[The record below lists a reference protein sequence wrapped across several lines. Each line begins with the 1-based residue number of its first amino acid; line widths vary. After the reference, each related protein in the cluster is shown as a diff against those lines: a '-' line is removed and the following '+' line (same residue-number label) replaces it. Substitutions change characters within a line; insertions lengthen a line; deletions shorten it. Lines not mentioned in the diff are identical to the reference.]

1 MLSGKIIAVTGAG
14 KGIGKACVALF
25 LEHGASVV
33 ALTRNN
39 EDVAELNNA
48 FSGSPFEALTGDVTL
63 RTDLER
69 LLEHAIKRFGRAD
82 GLVNNAGIR
91 QRKDFLSLSRE
102 EFDRVISSN
111 LTSCFEAMQV
121 FAPAMIANGGGSIVN
136 IASIVG
142 PRGFAQLSG
151 YAAAKA
157 GLIGLSQS
165 VAVEFAERGVRINVI
180 APGFIATSYAD
191 AFRANQPKLFQWTL
205 DHTPMKRWGQS
216 EEVASCAAY
225 LLSNLASYVTGAVYP
240 VDGGWLAA

>member
-14 KGIGKACVALF
+14 KGIGKACVSFF
-25 LEHGASVV
+25 LDHGASVV
-33 ALTRNN
+33 ALTRSF
-39 EDVAELNNA
+39 EDVNSMNKDFAHR
-48 FSGSPFEALTGDVTL
+48 PFEALAGDVTH
-63 RTDLER
+63 RADLEQ
-69 LLEHAIKRFGRAD
+69 LLERTTQRFGRTD

-91 QRKDFLSLSRE
+91 LRTDFLNLSRE
-102 EFDRVISSN
+102 EFDQILSSN
-111 LTSCFEAMQV
+111 LTSCFEAMQI
-121 FAPAMIANGGGSIVN
+121 FAPAMSANGGGSIVN

-205 DHTPMKRWGQS
+205 DRTPMKRWGQS

>member
-14 KGIGKACVALF
+14 KGIGKACATFF
-25 LEHGASVV
+25 LQHGASVV
-33 ALTRNN
+33 ALTRSV
-39 EDVAELNNA
+39 EDVRALNEA
-48 FSGSPFEALTGDVTL
+48 FADKPFEAIAGDVT
-63 RTDLER
+63 RRIDLER
-69 LLEHAIKRFGRAD
+69 LLNRAETRFGRAD

-91 QRKDFLSLSRE
+91 QRKEFLALTKI
-102 EFDRVISSN
+102 EFDHVISSN

-121 FAPAMIANGGGSIVN
+121 FCPSMIANGGGSIVN

-142 PRGFAQLSG
+142 PRGFAQLPG

-165 VAVEFAERGVRINVI
+165 VAVELADRKIRINVI
-180 APGFIATSYAD
+180 APGFVATSYAD
-191 AFRANQPKLFQWTL
+191 AFKTNQEKLYQWTL
-205 DHTPMKRWGQS
+205 DRTPMNRWGQP

-225 LLSNLASYVTGAVYP
+225 LLSSLASYVTGAVFP

>member
-1 MLSGKIIAVTGAG
+1 MLSGKVIAVTGAG
-14 KGIGKACVALF
+14 KGIGKACVTFF

-33 ALTRNN
+33 ALTRSV
-39 EDVAELNNA
+39 EDVRALNDA
-48 FSGSPFEALTGDVTL
+48 FAHNPFEALAGDVTH
-63 RTDLER
+63 RVDLER
-69 LLEHAIKRFGRAD
+69 LLERATVRFGRAD

-91 QRKDFLSLSRE
+91 QRKEFLSLSRE
-102 EFDRVISSN
+102 EFDQVLRSN

-121 FAPAMIANGGGSIVN
+121 FAPSMIANGGGSIVN

-142 PRGFAQLSG
+142 PRGFAQLPG

-165 VAVEFAERGVRINVI
+165 VAVELAERGVRINVI

-205 DHTPMKRWGQS
+205 DHTPMKRWGQP

-225 LLSNLASYVTGAVYP
+225 LLSNLAGYVTGAVYP

>member
-1 MLSGKIIAVTGAG
+1 MLSGKVIAVTGAG
-14 KGIGKACVALF
+14 KGIGKACVTFF
-25 LEHGASVV
+25 LEQGASVV
-33 ALTRNN
+33 ALTRSAD
-39 EDVAELNNA
+39 DVRLLNKT
-48 FSGSPFEALTGDVTL
+48 FSEKPFEALVGDVTL

-69 LLEHAIKRFGRAD
+69 LLTSAQQRFGHPD

-91 QRKDFLSLSRE
+91 QRKDFLSLSRD
-102 EFDRVISSN
+102 EFDEVLSSN

-142 PRGFAQLSG
+142 LRGFAQLSG
-151 YAAAKA
+151 YATAKA

-165 VAVEFAERGVRINVI
+165 VAVELAERGVRINVI
-180 APGFIATSYAD
+180 APGFIATSYTE
-191 AFRANQPKLFQWTL
+191 AFKANQPKLFQWTL
-205 DHTPMKRWGQS
+205 ERTPMKRWGQP

>member
-1 MLSGKIIAVTGAG
+1 MLSGKTIALTGAG
-14 KGIGKACVALF
+14 KGIGKACATFF
-25 LEHGASVV
+25 LEHGANVV
-33 ALTRNN
+33 ALTRSV
-39 EDVAELNNA
+39 EDVLSLNKTFANK
-48 FSGSPFEALTGDVTL
+48 PFEALAGDVTN
-63 RTDLER
+63 RIDLER
-69 LLEHAIKRFGRAD
+69 LLELARTRFGRTD

-91 QRKDFLSLSRE
+91 QRKDFLSLSRD
-102 EFDRVISSN
+102 EFDHVISSN

-142 PRGFAQLSG
+142 PRGFAQLPG

-165 VAVEFAERGVRINVI
+165 VAVELAGRKIRINVI

-191 AFRANQPKLFQWTL
+191 AFKTNQEKLYQWTL
-205 DHTPMKRWGQS
+205 DRTPMNRWGQP

>member
-14 KGIGKACVALF
+14 KGIGKACVGFF
-25 LEHGASVV
+25 LDHGASVV
-33 ALTRNN
+33 ALTRSV
-39 EDVAELNNA
+39 EDVNALNDEFA
-48 FSGSPFEALTGDVTL
+48 HKPFEALAGDVT
-63 RTDLER
+63 RRADLER
-69 LLEHAIKRFGRAD
+69 FLEFAIQRFGRAD

-102 EFDRVISSN
+102 EFDQVLSSN
-111 LTSCFEAMQV
+111 LTSCFDAMQAFIPV
-121 FAPAMIANGGGSIVN
+121 MIANGGGSIVN

-142 PRGFAQLSG
+142 PRGFAQLPG

-205 DHTPMKRWGQS
+205 DRTPMKRWGQP

-225 LLSNLASYVTGAVYP
+225 LLSNLAGYVTGAVYP